1 MKKSL
6 LILSAMFAMAAATVS
21 AQSTAVFDFT
31 SADALKEANI
41 DNVEANPTGYATLT
55 GKNFKLG
62 SINLTFNSGSS
73 YSNPEWYKASE
84 LYVYNNTDMVVTA
97 VGEGCHITKIE
108 FDANQWPYV
117 YDSDVTATPTVA
129 NGFKIN
135 DSSEYA
141 FVANADTQYTY
152 VKFDFFDRGRFNK
165 ITVTYEG
172 GESSVADIAVDADA
186 QPVYYNLQG
195 VQVDAGNLTPGLYIS
210 RQGTRT
216 TKILVK

>member
-41 DNVEANPTGYATLT
+41 DNVEANATGYATLT

-62 SINLTFNSGSS
+62 PINLTFNSSSS
-73 YSNPEWYKASE
+73 YSNPEWYKGSE
-84 LYVYNNTDMVVTA
+84 LYVYSSTDMVVTA
-97 VGEGCHITKIE
+97 SGEGCHITKIE
-108 FDANQWPYV
+108 FDVNQWPYV
-117 YDSDVTATPTVA
+117 YDSDITATPATA
-129 NGFKIN
+129 GGFKIN
-135 DSSEYA
+135 DSGEYA
-141 FVANADTQYTY
+141 FVANAGTQYTY

-172 GESSVADIAVDADA
+172 GESSVTDIAVDTNA

-195 VQVDAGNLTPGLYIS
+195 VQVDAANLASGLYIS
-210 RQGTRT
+210 RQGSRT
-216 TKILVK
+216 AKILIK